1 MNIRN
6 YKLYQI
12 HAEFC
17 RALANPTRLH
27 ILTLL
32 KEGERSVGD
41 LADEVGVSMAT
52 VSQHLAILRHKNV
65 VERRRE
71 GQTIFYRMA
80 DPRLNQA
87 CETIR
92 SVLLDGMKKRG
103 DIANLIDIEEKS
115 GE

>member
-6 YKLYQI
+6 YRLHQI

-27 ILTLL
+27 ILALL
-32 KEGERSVGD
+32 KDSERSVGE
-41 LADEVGVSMAT
+41 LAKEVGVSMAT

-65 VERRRE
+65 VERRKE
-71 GQTIFYRMA
+71 GQTVYYRIA
-80 DPRLNQA
+80 DPRLNNA

-92 SVLLDGMKKRG
+92 TVLLDGMKKRG
-103 DIANLIDIEEKS
+103 EIANSMDLEEAA
-115 GE
+115 GR